1 VTSVV
6 LASTSVTRSGLLKAA
21 GVDFRSQSPRT
32 DESIL
37 KGALLAQGSTPDQIA
52 AELAKAKALGIDADP
67 GALVIGADQT
77 LEFEGRLFDKA
88 ADRAE
93 ARANLWALRGRTH
106 RLHSAVTLAQ
116 AGAVIWSTIETSSLT
131 MRSFTPAFLE
141 TYLDANTEAAL
152 FAVGGYALEG
162 GGLQLFDR
170 IEGDYFAILGL
181 PMLGLLGQLR
191 FRGALSE

>member
-1 VTSVV
+1 VV

-32 DESIL
+32 DESTL

-67 GALVIGADQT
+67 
-77 LEFEGRLFDKA
+77 
-88 ADRAE
+88 AE

-106 RLHSAVTLAQ
+106 RLHSAVTLVQ

-141 TYLDANTEAAL
+141 TYLDANAEAAL
-152 FAVGGYALEG
+152 FAVGGYAVEG

-191 FRGALSE
+191 LRGALSE